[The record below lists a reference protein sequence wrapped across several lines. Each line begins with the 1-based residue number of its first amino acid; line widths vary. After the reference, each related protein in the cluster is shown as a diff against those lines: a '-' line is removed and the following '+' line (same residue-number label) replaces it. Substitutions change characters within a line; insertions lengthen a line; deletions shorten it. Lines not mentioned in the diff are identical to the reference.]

1 MDIELRSI
9 SRADLKDFLA
19 TCEAAFGFDV
29 KDEMVERIARI
40 LRPERTI
47 AAFDGET
54 MVGTAADFEF
64 VLTVP
69 GGKVPAAGVTM
80 VGVVPSHRRKG
91 VLTKMMHSQLERVH
105 SSGEPLA
112 VLWASEGNIYQ
123 RFGYGVA
130 TMYSRIDLDRDRAQF
145 RLSGPATGR
154 MRMLESDKAVDV
166 LADVYDR
173 VCDITPGMFER
184 SREWWEAHT
193 LADPEEDRDGDGPKF
208 RAVWELDGRAE
219 AYVIYRVHQDWDTE
233 PTGHVRVYEAMGTSP
248 QATREI
254 WRFVIGI
261 DLVARIKGI
270 AQPGLHPLLFML
282 AEPRRLRARL
292 SDALFV
298 RLVDVRAA
306 LEARSYAA
314 DGAITFELSDPQFAH
329 NEGRWRLQVN
339 SGRGTVERT
348 TVAPDLVLT
357 ASDLASVYLGGFTF
371 RQVLYSGTVT
381 EARPGALWA
390 ADTLFRSEVE
400 PWCAEIF

>member
-1 MDIELRSI
+1 MDIELRSV

-64 VLTVP
+64 MLTVP

-80 VGVVPSHRRKG
+80 VGVIPTHRRKG
-91 VLTKMMHSQLERVH
+91 VLTKMMRAQLERVH
-105 SSGEPLA
+105 SGGEPLA

-145 RLSGPATGR
+145 RLSAPATGR

-173 VCDITPGMFER
+173 MCDFTPGMFER

-193 LADPEEDRDGDGPKF
+193 LADPEEDRDGGGPKF

-219 AYVIYRVHQDWDTE
+219 AYVVYRVHQDWDTE
-233 PTGHVRVYEAMGTSP
+233 PIGHVRVYEAMGTSP

-254 WRFVIGI
+254 WRFIIGI

-314 DGAITFELSDPQFAH
+314 DGSITFELSDPQFAH
-329 NEGRWRLQVN
+329 NEGRWRLEVN

-348 TVAPDLVLT
+348 TDAPDLVLT

-381 EARPGALWA
+381 EARPGALWE

-400 PWCAEIF
+400 PWCPEIF